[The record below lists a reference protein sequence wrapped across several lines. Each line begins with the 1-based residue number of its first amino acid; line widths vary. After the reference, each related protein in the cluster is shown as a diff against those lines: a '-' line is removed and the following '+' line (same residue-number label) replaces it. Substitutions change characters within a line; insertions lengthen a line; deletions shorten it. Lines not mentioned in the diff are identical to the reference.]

1 MQKRSLG
8 EIIGMVSGIAGN
20 VPGLTILGPN
30 GGINLPEIL
39 TTVLP
44 LFQEVGDGVVRRQNC
59 LENILLI

>member
-1 MQKRSLG
+1 VQKRSLP

-39 TTVLP
+39 STVLP
-44 LFQEVGDGVVRRQNC
+44 LLMDVSDGVVR
-59 LENILLI
+59 